1 MTTPQEERPA
11 LEGLSLRLELLEAE
25 ALYTLNGLIL
35 RVDRLE
41 ADVRRQD
48 ALMAPLKLMP
58 DAELGEPQTALEF
71 LSYLVGILK
80 GRMDVLEERVA
91 AQELRWKEFTSL

>member
-1 MTTPQEERPA
+1 MTTPQEDTLTA
-11 LEGLSLRLELLEAE
+11 LEVLTLVTRRL
-25 ALYTLNGLIL
+25 
-35 RVDRLE
+35 DRLE
-41 ADVRRQD
+41 AQVQRID
-48 ALMAPLKLMP
+48 ALMAPLKIMP

-80 GRMDVLEERVA
+80 GRLDGLTERVE